1 MPKSVC
7 VFCGSSSGAAAS
19 YARAALA
26 LAESAASR
34 GVRLVYGGASVG
46 LMGVLADAA
55 LARGGAVIG
64 VIPRALVDRE
74 LAHRGL
80 TELHV
85 VDTMHERKARMAE
98 LADAFIALPGG
109 LGTLEELFEVWT
121 WGMLGLHAKPYGL
134 LDVDGYYQ
142 PLIRFLDHARDEGFI
157 RPEQR
162 EQLVLDTDAGR
173 LLDALLARAPRE
185 PAMGTPSP
193 WSG

>member
-1 MPKSVC
+1 MRLRSIC
-7 VFCGSSSGAAAS
+7 VFCGSSTGVSATYVAAAQ
-19 YARAALA
+19 A
-26 LAESAASR
+26 LAECTAKR
-34 GVRLVYGGASVG
+34 EMQLVYGGASVG

-55 LARGGAVIG
+55 LAHDGRVVG

-74 LAHRGL
+74 IAHRGL

-85 VDTMHERKARMAE
+85 VATMHERKARMAE
-98 LADAFIALPGG
+98 LADAFVALPGG

-157 RPEQR
+157 RPAQR
-162 EQLVLDTDAGR
+162 GRLVVDTDPAA
-173 LLDALLARAPRE
+173 LLDALSRALGE
-185 PAMGTPSP
+185 TALSGTTASTD
-193 WSG
+193 

>member
-1 MPKSVC
+1 M
-7 VFCGSSSGAAAS
+7 
-19 YARAALA
+19 
-26 LAESAASR
+26 
-34 GVRLVYGGASVG
+34 YGGASVG

-55 LARGGAVIG
+55 RACGAEVVG

-98 LADAFIALPGG
+98 LSDAFVALPGG

-134 LDVDGYYQ
+134 LDVAGYYQ

-157 RPEQR
+157 RPAQR
-162 EQLVLDTDAGR
+162 ARLVVDTDPDR
-173 LLDALLARAPRE
+173 LLDGLARC
-185 PAMGTPSP
+185 PSRA
-193 WSG
+193 SVDGG